1 MGDGQPQWAE
11 AAAMAK
17 RWAVVSAVDTV
28 TAMGAF

>member
-1 MGDGQPQWAE
+1 MGDGQRRRAE

-17 RWAVVSAVDTV
+17 RWAVASAVDTV